1 MLAFAEDPKV
11 QSSALAA
18 NLRRLVLAVA
28 ILVTWGVAS
37 RPALA
42 ADPKAEKEAQAL
54 QKKAIEEDYLNVDY
68 AAAVKNLKAA
78 AQRCGADGCKPTVK
92 AAILRDL
99 GSMQILGGTIDEGK
113 LSYTQSLGLDSTL
126 DLDPAYKNPQ
136 LTALWTDA
144 KKSAAPAPTP
154 TPTPAPTVEAP
165 PPPTSAGGD
174 FNHTPPV
181 EALVRTPLTIYAEYP
196 GTEELVHVIAK
207 YKGFGMTEWKSI
219 ELRKLDHGF
228 GGAIPCADV
237 AQGPMQYYLQG
248 VNAQNEPV
256 AASGSR
262 TKPITV
268 AVNAQIAG
276 APAGL
281 PGEPAPAQCED
292 KSGSECPPDF
302 PGCKSGKK
310 APGADCAKGI
320 ECEAGTCTD
329 GKCAE
334 LKEAGE
340 SCESESECE
349 SGSCSDGKCVSKKS
363 EGEDCESSDECDSN
377 KCKNGKCAA
386 SAALFR
392 RVWLGAGVQ
401 ADWYIMPAG
410 ANVCA
415 VPGVTNGPSYE
426 QPIVSTSTSTGY
438 SCVDSSGNRFP
449 PTDPTNG
456 PLVDH
461 DIAPSHDRVTAG
473 PAFGNVRI
481 LASIDYALNS
491 SMLVGLRA
499 GYVLRTDPLSGTLG
513 SPFPPIHIEAR
524 FTYLIG
530 KDPLMATGVAPMVF
544 AGIGAGEFDAYVPV
558 KIDLNAPAAMHVPAA
573 PYNAATPVGQPIT
586 VNAWQT
592 AGPIFISAGG
602 GARFA
607 FTTSVA
613 MTAAVRLEGAFGG
626 TAGSLWG
633 FAPELGVQF
642 GL

>member
-18 NLRRLVLAVA
+18 HVRRLVLAIAVM
-28 ILVTWGVAS
+28 VTWGVAS
-37 RPALA
+37 WPALA

-78 AQRCGADGCKPTVK
+78 ALRCGADGCKPAVK

-113 LSYTQSLGLDSTL
+113 LSFTQSLALDSTL
-126 DLDPAYKNPQ
+126 DLDPAYKSPQ
-136 LTALWTDA
+136 LAALWADA
-144 KKSAAPAPTP
+144 KKSVASPPPPAPTASP
-154 TPTPAPTVEAP
+154 VEPPPAP
-165 PPPTSAGGD
+165 PTAAGGD
-174 FNHTPPV
+174 FAHTALA
-181 EALVRTPLTIYAEYP
+181 EALVRTPLAIYAEYS

-207 YKGFGMTEWKSI
+207 YKGFGMTEWRSI

-228 GGAIPCADV
+228 GGQIPCADV

-248 VNAQNEPV
+248 INAQNEPV

-268 AVNAQIAG
+268 PVNAQIAG
-276 APAGL
+276 APPGL
-281 PGEPAPAQCED
+281 PGEPAPVQCED
-292 KSGSECPPDF
+292 KAGAECPPDF

-310 APGADCAKGI
+310 APGAACTKGI
-320 ECEAGTCTD
+320 ECEAGSCSD

-340 SCESESECE
+340 SCDSEAECQ
-349 SGSCSDGKCVSKKS
+349 SGSCSDGKCVAKKS
-363 EGEDCESSDECDSN
+363 EGDDCESSDECDSN
-377 KCKNGKCAA
+377 KCKNGKCVA
-386 SAALFR
+386 SASLFH
-392 RVWLGAGVQ
+392 RVWLGVGLQ

-415 VPGVTNGPSYE
+415 VPGPMNGAMY
-426 QPIVSTSTSTGY
+426 QMPIVSTATNTGY

-449 PTDPTNG
+449 PTDATNG

-461 DIAPSHDRVTAG
+461 NIAPTHDRVTAG
-473 PAFGNVRI
+473 PAFGNIRI
-481 LASIDYALNS
+481 LASIDYALNT
-491 SMLVGLRA
+491 SMLVGVRA
-499 GYVLRTDPLSGTLG
+499 GYVLRTDPLSGTAG
-513 SPFPPIHIEAR
+513 SPFAPIHIEGR
-524 FTYLIG
+524 FTYLFG
-530 KDPLMATGVAPMVF
+530 KDALMVAGVAPMLF
-544 AGIGAGEFDAYVPV
+544 AGLGAGEFDAYVPV
-558 KIDLNAPAAMHVPAA
+558 KIDLNAPVAMHVPAA
-573 PYNAATPVGQPIT
+573 PYNAAQQGLT

-602 GARFA
+602 GARVA
-607 FTTSVA
+607 FTPAVA

-633 FAPELGVQF
+633 FAPEVGLQF